1 MTLFV
6 MVILFMQTATP
17 TLKKD
22 GVLIFKLNS
31 SLAKVSA
38 AYDLAILADNDFFK
52 KLKDIQ

>member
-6 MVILFMQTATP
+6 MVILLMQTATP

-22 GVLIFKLNS
+22 GCP
-31 SLAKVSA
+31 AKVSA
-38 AYDLAILADNDFFK
+38 VYDMAILADNDFFK

>member
-22 GVLIFKLNS
+22 GS
-31 SLAKVSA
+31 PAKVSA
-38 AYDLAILADNDFFK
+38 VYDLAILDGNDFFK